1 MVVAILVVISK
12 VIARFVTKRIQ
23 AHSIAD
29 DEYTQKMS
37 LLIGNIV
44 YYVLLIFSLLI
55 GFEVL
60 GFDFALI
67 LGGISFGIGFAFKEI
82 FGNMIAGVMVLTN
95 DEFKLGDIIEIEAED
110 RYFGRIEEITIR
122 YTVLRTLDL
131 RRVVIPNLTMISVPI
146 RTYDSEELVRL
157 ETLITIHFKS
167 NVDEAFAVIKDAV
180 NSLDFVREKESTRV
194 LIENFGGDQNFS
206 S

>member
-1 MVVAILVVISK
+1 MLLALVVVAILVVISK
-12 VIARFVTKRIQ
+12 VIARFVTRRIQ

-67 LGGISFGIGFAFKEI
+67 L
-82 FGNMIAGVMVLTN
+82 
-95 DEFKLGDIIEIEAED
+95 
-110 RYFGRIEEITIR
+110 
-122 YTVLRTLDL
+122 
-131 RRVVIPNLTMISVPI
+131 
-146 RTYDSEELVRL
+146 
-157 ETLITIHFKS
+157 
-167 NVDEAFAVIKDAV
+167 
-180 NSLDFVREKESTRV
+180 
-194 LIENFGGDQNFS
+194 
-206 S
+206 